1 MWNIFHDIPVEIQW
15 KIFHNPLRS
24 GKYSTMANAMEYD
37 LKHHLLSCATAFAQQ
52 RNVKLTTLGRMAA
65 NDSPF
70 FTRLAD
76 ARTSF
81 TARKYDENIQW
92 FSDHWPADLE
102 WPHGVARPLSVARPA
117 SAARTSSAARPAPG
131 KAIGRGER
139 T

>member
-1 MWNIFHDIPVEIQW
+1 MV
-15 KIFHNPLRS
+15 
-24 GKYSTMANAMEYD
+24 NAMEHD
-37 LKHHLLSCATAFAQQ
+37 LKRHLLSCATAFAHK

-81 TARKYDENIQW
+81 TARKYDEIIQW
-92 FSDHWPADLE
+92 FSDHWPADLD
-102 WPHGVARPLSVARPA
+102 WPEGVARPLSVARG
-117 SAARTSSAARPAPG
+117 SSAAWPASGQARPDR
-131 KAIGRGER
+131 KAKANEEG